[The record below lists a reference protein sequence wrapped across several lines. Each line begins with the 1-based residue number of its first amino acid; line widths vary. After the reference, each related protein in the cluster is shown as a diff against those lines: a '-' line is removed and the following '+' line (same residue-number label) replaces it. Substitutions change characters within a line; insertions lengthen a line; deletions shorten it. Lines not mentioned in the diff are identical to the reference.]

1 MTTIT
6 RTRDLPAS
14 PATVWATLADFDAL
28 ALWADDIDH
37 SSLATEQRDGVGT
50 TRRVQMG
57 QITLIERVTVWEPDH
72 RLAYDIEGLLP
83 IVKRA
88 TNTWTLTPTADG
100 TLVSLATTVDT
111 GKRPDKALIGA
122 GIARKM
128 AEASDMMLDGL
139 TAHLENLA

>member
-6 RTRDLPAS
+6 RTRDLPAPPS
-14 PATVWATLADFDAL
+14 TVWATLADFDAL

-37 SSLATEQRDGVGT
+37 SSLTTDQREGVGT

-57 QITLIERVTVWEPDH
+57 QITLIERVIAWEPDH
-72 RLAYDIEGLLP
+72 RLAYEIEGLLP
-83 IVKRA
+83 IVQRA

-100 TLVSLATTVDT
+100 TLVSLATRVDT

-139 TAHLENLA
+139 VNHLENLS

>member
-6 RTRDLPAS
+6 RTRDLPAP

-28 ALWADDIDH
+28 ALWADGIDH
-37 SSLATEQRDGVGT
+37 SSLTTDQREGVGT

-57 QITLIERVTVWEPDH
+57 QITLIERVIAWEPDH
-72 RLAYDIEGLLP
+72 RLAYEIEGLLP
-83 IVKRA
+83 IVQQA

-100 TLVSLATTVDT
+100 TLVSLVTRVDA

-139 TAHLENLA
+139 TDHVENLS

>member
-6 RTRDLPAS
+6 RTRDFAAP

-28 ALWADDIDH
+28 ALWAADIDH
-37 SSLATEQRDGVGT
+37 SSLTTDQREGVGT

-57 QITLIERVTVWEPDH
+57 QVTLIERVTAWEPDH
-72 RLAYDIEGLLP
+72 RLAYEIEGLLP
-83 IVKRA
+83 LVKSA

-100 TLVSLATTVDT
+100 TLVSLATRVDT

-139 TAHLENLA
+139 ATHLEDLS